1 MNCGIESMVKV
12 LEEAEQDLNRF
23 DNDTANKILDE
34 IKADLE
40 DRVNSERVK
49 VIQRPSYDAVF
60 HRLKLTENGLDHRIF
75 FDYEDSELYVFTIRH
90 RDKAQ
95 RQGLLRRR
103 YQRIDQLAAEYI

>member
-90 RDKAQ
+90 RDKAYSEEDIKESINWLQ
-95 RQGLLRRR
+95 N
-103 YQRIDQLAAEYI
+103 IFSE